1 MLFMSYVIFL
11 QPLRNNSLNAF
22 KVIKWGCINRIKS
35 NVLSGF
41 TLIILKPVTCGIDG
55 ANGPSVALIMR
66 RCYYFELTIFNL
78 YIIINCVGKGTG
90 AVANEVCEFI
100 LRKDRLLNLL
110 HSMNFLYKDG

>member
-1 MLFMSYVIFL
+1 ML
-11 QPLRNNSLNAF
+11 LRLLNR
-22 KVIKWGCINRIKS
+22 GGINLIKS
-35 NVLSGF
+35 NALGGF
-41 TLIILKPVTCGIDG
+41 TLILLKPDTCDIDG